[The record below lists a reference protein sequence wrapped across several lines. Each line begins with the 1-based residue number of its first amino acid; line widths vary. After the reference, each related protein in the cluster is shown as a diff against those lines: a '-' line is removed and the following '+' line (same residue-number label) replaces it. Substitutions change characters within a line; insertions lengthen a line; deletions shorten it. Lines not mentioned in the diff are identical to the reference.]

1 MQGIATGM
9 LAGNAGGYALA
20 AAMENSMESNWE
32 IGILDSL
39 QNIHTPWLDKIM
51 VAITSLGNAG
61 ILWIVMAAV
70 LLIIPRTRKVGI
82 CMAIALVLDLFIT
95 NCLLKNLVA
104 RTRPYDV
111 ANFTDLIVKKP
122 TDYSFPSGHTAASF
136 AAVTALFMSRKKLLG
151 TISCVIAILIAFS
164 RMYLY
169 VHFPTDIIGGI
180 VVGVIAGVAAGLIL
194 KAIDKKL
201 AARAA
206 GTDIEKQ

>member
-1 MQGIATGM
+1 M
-9 LAGNAGGYALA
+9 
-20 AAMENSMESNWE
+20 WE
-32 IGILDSL
+32 IEILDAL

-82 CMAIALVLDLFIT
+82 CMAIALVLDLLMT

-111 ANFTDLIVKKP
+111 ANFTDL
-122 TDYSFPSGHTAASF
+122 
-136 AAVTALFMSRKKLLG
+136 MSRKKLLG
-151 TISCVIAILIAFS
+151 AISCVIAILIAFS

-180 VVGVIAGVAAGLIL
+180 VVGVAAGVAAGFIL
-194 KAIDKKL
+194 RAIDKKL
-201 AARAA
+201 AAKAA
-206 GTDIEKQ
+206 GTDIENH

>member
-1 MQGIATGM
+1 MLVEAITG
-9 LAGNAGGYALA
+9 LAAGNPGGYALTA
-20 AAMENSMESNWE
+20 ASTMDKSWE
-32 IGILDSL
+32 IEVLDAL

-61 ILWIVMAAV
+61 ILWIVLAAV

-82 CMAIALVLDLFIT
+82 CMAIALILDLLMT

-136 AAVTALFMSRKKLLG
+136 AAVTALFMSRKKMLG
-151 TISCVIAILIAFS
+151 AISCVIAILIAFS

>member
-1 MQGIATGM
+1 M
-9 LAGNAGGYALA
+9 
-20 AAMENSMESNWE
+20 WE
-32 IGILDSL
+32 IEILDAL

-82 CMAIALVLDLFIT
+82 CMAIALVLDLLMT

-122 TDYSFPSGHTAASF
+122 KDYSFPSGHTAASF

-151 TISCVIAILIAFS
+151 AISCVIAILIAFS

-180 VVGVIAGVAAGLIL
+180 VVGVAAGVAAEFIL
-194 KAIDKKL
+194 RAIDKKL
-201 AARAA
+201 AAKAA
-206 GTDIEKQ
+206 GTDIENH